1 MPSPH
6 FATRLPTPIR
16 LELNQ
21 RLRGCGYRNSTEIS
35 DWLTQA
41 GYPIGQ
47 SSISVYGRRLRNAD
61 LAEPRRLSDA
71 TPETQAAFAAFAETL
86 FQAWIG
92 FQRVHAAISL
102 TCPCPPDVRDS
113 E

>member
-16 LELNQ
+16 LELDR

-35 DWLTQA
+35 GWLTQA
-41 GYPIGQ
+41 GYPIGK

-61 LAEPRRLSDA
+61 FAEPRRLSDA
-71 TPETQAAFAAFAETL
+71 TPETQAAFAAFAEML
-86 FQAWIG
+86 FQAWIA
-92 FQRVHAAISL
+92 FQRVHAAINL
-102 TCPCPPDVRDS
+102 TPNYPPDVQDC

>member
-16 LELNQ
+16 LELDR

-35 DWLTQA
+35 DWLTQS
-41 GYPIGQ
+41 GYPIGK
-47 SSISVYGRRLRNAD
+47 SSISVYGRRLKNAD

-71 TPETQAAFAAFAETL
+71 TPETQAAFAAFAEIL
-86 FQAWIG
+86 FQAWIT
-92 FQRVHAAISL
+92 FQRVHAAINL
-102 TCPCPPDVRDS
+102 TRPCPPDVQDS